1 MQAPLNFSGS
11 GGAHANANS
20 NANAT
25 ASAHDDADI
34 NIDTDCDARPSA
46 NAYAKCAPHA
56 DTCVNVRSTEPNGA
70 KNINATLT
78 RVDGCGADVTST

>member
-1 MQAPLNFSGS
+1 MVNSSGS
-11 GGAHANANS
+11 GGVHAKANS

-25 ASAHDDADI
+25 VSAHDDADM
-34 NIDTDCDARPSA
+34 NIDTNCDARSSA

-56 DTCVNVRSTEPNGA
+56 DTCVNVRGTEPNVA